1 MNERDS
7 FLRRLRSGLW
17 GLPRPAIDDII
28 ADYEGHFDAGRA
40 AGRSDADV
48 AASLGDPARLAREL
62 RAEAGLRRW
71 EDERSLTAALGVIVG
86 IIGLAALDLFVVLPV
101 LVSVVSTLFAFLLL
115 GLATALGGGLML
127 PFAFITNLP
136 GFAGDRLQ
144 AGLLSLGVMSGG
156 AALTA
161 LCILF
166 TIGLVNLL
174 VRYGR
179 AHYRLIAR
187 GSNAPLRD

>member
-48 AASLGDPARLAREL
+48 ATALGDPSRLAREL

-71 EDERSLTAALGVIVG
+71 EDERSLASALGVIVG
-86 IIGLAALDLFVVLPV
+86 VIGLAALDLFVILPV
-101 LVSVVSTLFAFLLL
+101 LVGIVTTLFAFLLV
-115 GLATALGGGLML
+115 GLVACLGGGFAL
-127 PFAFITNLP
+127 PFALVTNFP
-136 GFAGDRLQ
+136 GFMGDRLQ
-144 AGLLSLGVMSGG
+144 AALLSLGVLGGG
-156 AALTA
+156 ASLTA
-161 LCILF
+161 FCILF

-179 AHYRLIAR
+179 AHYRLITA
-187 GSNAPLRD
+187 GSNSRLRD